1 MYIQMTLKQGLLM
14 HKNKILIVPDVH
26 GRKFWIEALSKIDMV
41 DKVVFLGDYLDPYP
55 WEDISKLDA
64 IKEFK
69 DIIEFKRSNPDKVIL
84 LLGNHDCAYCFDFG
98 SASRYDYEN
107 EFEIKSLFKE
117 NMDIFRLYYKE
128 GKYLFSHAGI
138 TNDWLKTYLPEYDME
153 RFTTLTTK
161 ELIPFLWKVS
171 FYRGGSNNTGSII
184 WSDVEE
190 GDRES
195 TFYQIFGHTQLEKD
209 PIINNTYACL
219 DVRKCFLLDTEDG
232 TILEYD
238 D

>member
-1 MYIQMTLKQGLLM
+1 MS
-14 HKNKILIVPDVH
+14 KILIVPDVH
-26 GRKFWIEALSKIDMV
+26 GRKFWRKAPETINSV

-55 WEDISKLDA
+55 WEGISRRDA
-64 IKEFK
+64 ISEFK

-128 GKYLFSHAGI
+128 DRYLFSHAGI
-138 TNDWLKTYLPEYDME
+138 TNDWLKTYLPEYDAE

-171 FYRGGSNNTGSII
+171 FHRGGYDNTGSIV
-184 WSDVEE
+184 WSDVRE

-195 TFYQIFGHTQLEKD
+195 TFYQIFGHTQLKKD
-209 PIINNTYACL
+209 PIIDNTYACL
-219 DVRKCFLLDTEDG
+219 DVRKCFLLDTEEG
-232 TILEYD
+232 TILGD
-238 D
+238 HD